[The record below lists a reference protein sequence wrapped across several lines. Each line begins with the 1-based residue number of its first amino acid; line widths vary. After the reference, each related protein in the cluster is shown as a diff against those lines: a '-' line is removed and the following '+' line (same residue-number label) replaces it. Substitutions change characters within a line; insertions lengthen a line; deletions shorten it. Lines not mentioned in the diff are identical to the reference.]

1 MMNRENI
8 LLVVLILF
16 CLFGPKVSLSE
27 PEGFLNPSV
36 TKDNLDT
43 TVCVPR
49 YTSTIRPQASYT
61 NKLKKQQ
68 MKELKLDGT
77 VKDYEEDHFVP
88 LALGGH
94 PTDPRNLWP
103 EPWEG
108 KWGAHTKDKL
118 ETRLHRLLC
127 TGGINLKQA
136 QTCIKKDWKDCYVK
150 VFGEQP
156 TGSFDTTETTVQ

>member
-1 MMNRENI
+1 MKLTI
-8 LLVVLILF
+8 PLLLAGTLF
-16 CLFGPKVSLSE
+16 SVQVQSE
-27 PEGFLNPSV
+27 PEGFLNPIVKQS
-36 TKDNLDT
+36 NLEKN
-43 TVCVPR
+43 VCIPG
-49 YTSTIRPQASYT
+49 YTGTIRPPASYT

-68 MKELKLDGT
+68 IKELKLDGT
-77 VKDYEEDHFVP
+77 YKDYEEDHFVP

-127 TGGINLKQA
+127 TGGVNLKQA

-150 VFGEQP
+150 VFGKEP
-156 TGSFDTTETTVQ
+156 LEDKSDTAEKDPVQ